1 MALKLITAPTSEPVT
16 TDEAKLWLRLDS
28 DAEIDVVARLITT
41 ARQLL
46 DGADGYLGRCIA
58 EQTWALV
65 LDRFPCER
73 WVEIPLPPLLEIV
86 SVKYLYSAGAEQTYA
101 SSNYRIDSDD
111 WCGRILLNSG
121 SFWPDTICERASVTI
136 TFKAGYA
143 NGAPEGLK
151 NEILRLVGVW
161 FDNREMAGQLPD
173 GWSSQYRKIPVA

>member
-16 TDEAKLWLRLDS
+16 TEEAKLWLRLDR
-28 DAEIDVVARLITT
+28 DDEIDVVARLITT

-46 DGADGYLGRCIA
+46 DGADGYLGRCI
-58 EQTWALV
+58 ETQTWAMV

-73 WVEIPLPPLLEIV
+73 WIEIPLPPLQEVV
-86 SVKYLYSAGAEQTYA
+86 SIEYLAGADDEQTYA

-121 SFWPDTICERASVTI
+121 SFWPNTLCERAAVTI
-136 TFKAGYA
+136 TFTAGYI

-151 NEILRLVGVW
+151 LEILRLVGFW
-161 FDNREMAGQLPD
+161 FDNREQAGQLPD